1 MDDQQKHFS
10 NFEEV
15 VSKTEENREDKE
27 YFEVSV
33 VETRLHSKRG
43 KKYKIERFSTPEK
56 AAILGKKL
64 FPRYLD
70 R

>member
-1 MDDQQKHFS
+1 MVDDQQEQFS

-15 VSKTEENREDKE
+15 VRKTEENREDKE

-43 KKYKIERFSTPEK
+43 QKYKVERFSTPEK

-64 FPRYLD
+64 LP
-70 R
+70 